1 VNFLEQ
7 QRSNRRRTWA
17 VMVAFVLLA
26 MLVGLGFDLVLF
38 GGTQGGVL
46 LPVGTT
52 AALAIASGSA
62 ATSYFAGDRAVIRS
76 TQAIPLDTALS
87 AADDDKRLK
96 LTQLRN
102 IVEEMA
108 IASGLPVPKVFI
120 VPDPDG
126 NAFATG
132 RDPEHASIAVT
143 EGLLGALNREQLQ
156 GVIAHEMAHV
166 RNYDIRLMT
175 VIAALLGTV
184 ALLSDWAGRTARV
197 GGGSRRRGSSR
208 GGGGWG
214 GVVMLLVWL
223 MLILVAPLIARLM
236 AMGVSRQREYLADAS
251 AAELTRNPGALAD
264 ALERIEGMPG
274 ATKLVHEGSA
284 HLCIAD
290 PLERKIDNKEGR
302 FADWLA
308 THPPMAKR
316 IALLRGMSYAG
327 L

>member
-1 VNFLEQ
+1 
-7 QRSNRRRTWA
+7 
-17 VMVAFVLLA
+17 MIAFVLLA
-26 MLVGLGFDLVLF
+26 MAVGLGFDLILF
-38 GGTQGGVL
+38 GGSQGNVVL
-46 LPVGTT
+46 PIGT
-52 AALAIASGSA
+52 AGALAIASGSA

-76 TQAIPLDTALS
+76 TQAIPLDAALA

-102 IVEEMA
+102 VVEEMA
-108 IASGLPVPKVFI
+108 IAAGLPVPKVFI

-143 EGLLGALNREQLQ
+143 QGLLEALNREQLQ

-175 VIAALLGTV
+175 VIAALLGTI
-184 ALLSDWAGRTARV
+184 ALLSDWAGRVARI
-197 GGGSRRRGSSR
+197 GGGSRRGRGSR
-208 GGGGWG
+208 DGGGGWSG
-214 GVVMLLVWL
+214 LLFLLVWL
-223 MLILVAPLIARLM
+223 LLILVAPLIARLM
-236 AMGVSRQREYLADAS
+236 ALGVSRQREYLADAS
-251 AAELTRNPGALAD
+251 AAELTRNPGGLAD
-264 ALERIEGMPG
+264 ALERIESMTG

-290 PLERKIDNKEGR
+290 PLERKIGNKEGR
-302 FADWLA
+302 FADWMA